1 MNPQRFSD
9 QGLASHNHLAPPE
22 LSSAIEVSSQTAT
35 VIQDTAEYLPLS
47 RLLDDGDILL
57 LLTPAVA
64 PAHAPSNAKTDHL
77 TSDPFEPLGKALA
90 KIHPWVRQVP
100 YTPKNGITGTHAVHI
115 KLAKSVVFV
124 ISGPPCFGQTPQVS
138 LAETVRSLCESRS
151 LILLACCNVRWLGPL
166 ECSFPTV
173 VQASGFSPS
182 ELKAAADTMLGSVK
196 QPHTAGGPNVQNLI
210 LAPKSWQVEAWNEHR
225 DVSPAYELWCQCF
238 PDNFRLTR
246 FLFQS
251 LLCRDGYAMHYVV
264 REPGTT
270 QLLGF
275 CATYT
280 TYIGSDSERLV
291 GSLAALFVRPS
302 YRQRGIGL
310 SLHDHALRQLR
321 KTRGVSRLQLGSTF
335 PRLFYGVPM
344 DNPSEDWFSRR
355 NWPVRPQSKSML
367 PGAGQEMCDWLL
379 VFDDWPTTATMHSG
393 LKFRPCEFSEYHMV
407 MEIVEGESREKDNM
421 GWYDQYAK
429 LEGTVNIEDIVLGLE
444 GQTIVAVALT
454 YVKNTGSPV
463 FEDLP
468 WVGMISDDVGGVTCI
483 CISGKFRC
491 QLKGELSD
499 LYVWMLTMDMIFP
512 DQNRSVAKGRDAI
525 MLRLLD
531 SCVHRFAQ
539 QGLKKMFIDAMKGGD
554 EGFQSMGQ

>member
-1 MNPQRFSD
+1 MNPPRYSD
-9 QGLASHNHLAPPE
+9 QRLAIHDPLVPSEQFP
-22 LSSAIEVSSQTAT
+22 AIEGGNQTTT
-35 VIQDTAEYLPLS
+35 VIQDSLEYLPLS
-47 RLLDDGDILL
+47 RSLRDGDILL

-64 PAHAPSNAKTDHL
+64 PRHTTSETGHS

-90 KIHPWVRQVP
+90 KKHPWVRQVP
-100 YTPKNGITGTHAVHI
+100 YIPRNGITGTHVVHI
-115 KLAKSVVFV
+115 RLAKSVVFV
-124 ISGPPCFGQTPQVS
+124 ISGPPCFGQPPQVS
-138 LAETVRSLCESRS
+138 LAKTVRSLCENRP
-151 LILLACCNVRWLGPL
+151 LIVLACCNVKWLGPL
-166 ECSFPTV
+166 ESSFPTV
-173 VQASGFSPS
+173 IQSSGFTPP
-182 ELKAAADTMLGSVK
+182 ELEAAARVMVGNVK
-196 QPHTAGGPNVQNLI
+196 QPHTAGPNVQNLI

-225 DVSPAYELWCQCF
+225 DVAPAYELWCQCF
-238 PDNFRLTR
+238 PDNFRLSR
-246 FLFQS
+246 FSFQS

-310 SLHDHALRQLR
+310 SLHDHASRQLR
-321 KTRGVSRLQLGSTF
+321 KTRGVCRLQLGSTF
-335 PRLFYGVPM
+335 PRLFYGIPM
-344 DNPSEDWFSRR
+344 ESPSEDWFSRR
-355 NWPVRPQSKSML
+355 SWPVKPQSSL
-367 PGAGQEMCDWLL
+367 PGAGLETCDWLL
-379 VFDDWPTTATMHSG
+379 VFDDWATTRTSPTTLMNSE
-393 LKFRPCEFSEYHMV
+393 LIFRSCEFSEYHMV
-407 MEIVEGESREKDNM
+407 MEIVERESREKDNM

-429 LEGTVNIEDIVLGLE
+429 LEGTMNIEDIVLGLE

-468 WVGMISDDVGGVTCI
+468 WAGMISDNVGGVTCI
-483 CISGKFRC
+483 CIS
-491 QLKGELSD
+491 
-499 LYVWMLTMDMIFP
+499 
-512 DQNRSVAKGRDAI
+512 DQNPDVAKGRDAI

-539 QGLKKMFIDAMKGGD
+539 QGLKKMFIDAMRGMD
-554 EGFQSMGQ
+554 EGFQSMGFQKWARYREVWRDV

>member
-1 MNPQRFSD
+1 MSTQAVPDHGF
-9 QGLASHNHLAPPE
+9 ASHNPPAPPE
-22 LSSAIEVSSQTAT
+22 KSAAIEGRNQTAI
-35 VIQDTAEYLPLS
+35 VIQDTTAYLPLS
-47 RLLDDGDILL
+47 KFLADGENIL

-64 PAHAPSNAKTDHL
+64 PKPSNSETGL
-77 TSDPFEPLGKALA
+77 PTSDPFEPLGKALA
-90 KIHPWVRQVP
+90 QKHPWVRHVP
-100 YTPKNGITGTHAVHI
+100 YMPRNGITGTHVVHI
-115 KLAKSVVFV
+115 RLAKFVVFV
-124 ISGPPCFGQTPQVS
+124 ISGPACFGQPSQVD
-138 LAETVRSLCESRS
+138 LAETVRSLCEARP
-151 LILLACCNVRWLGPL
+151 LILLVCCNVRRLTPL
-166 ECSFPTV
+166 ANSISTV
-173 VQASGFSPS
+173 VQTSGFSPT
-182 ELKAAADTMLGSVK
+182 ELEAAAGIMLGSVK
-196 QPHTAGGPNVQNLI
+196 QPHTGGPNVQNLI

-225 DVSPAYELWCQCF
+225 DVCPAYELWCQCF

-344 DNPSEDWFSRR
+344 ENPSEEWFCRR
-355 NWPVRPQSKSML
+355 NWPVRPQSTL
-367 PGAGQEMCDWLL
+367 PGTGEEVCDWLL
-379 VFDDWPTTATMHSG
+379 VFEDWSTTTM
-393 LKFRPCEFSEYHMV
+393 LNPELTFRSCQFSEYHMV
-407 MEIVEGESREKDNM
+407 MEIVERESRDKDNM

-429 LEGTVNIEDIVLGLE
+429 LEGTMNIEDIVLGLE

-468 WVGMISDDVGGVTCI
+468 WAGMISDDVGGVTCI
-483 CISGKFRC
+483 CISGK
-491 QLKGELSD
+491 LS
-499 LYVWMLTMDMIFP
+499 P
-512 DQNRSVAKGRDAI
+512 AER
-525 MLRLLD
+525 
-531 SCVHRFAQ
+531 
-539 QGLKKMFIDAMKGGD
+539 
-554 EGFQSMGQ
+554 

>member
-1 MNPQRFSD
+1 MNLQRFPD
-9 QGLASHNHLAPPE
+9 QGLASHNPLAPPE
-22 LSSAIEVSSQTAT
+22 PSSEIEVSSQTAT
-35 VIQDTAEYLPLS
+35 VIQDTAALLPLS

-64 PAHAPSNAKTDHL
+64 PSHAPSNSQTDHL

-90 KIHPWVRQVP
+90 KKHPWVRQVP
-100 YTPKNGITGTHAVHI
+100 YTPKNGITGTHVVHI

-124 ISGPPCFGQTPQVS
+124 ISGPPCFGQPPQVS
-138 LAETVRSLCESRS
+138 LAETVRSLCESRP
-151 LILLACCNVRWLGPL
+151 LILLTCCNVRWLGPL
-166 ECSFPTV
+166 EGSFPTV
-173 VQASGFSPS
+173 VQTSGFTPS
-182 ELKAAADTMLGSVK
+182 ELEAAADAMLGSIK
-196 QPHTAGGPNVQNLI
+196 QPHTPGPTVQNLI
-210 LAPKSWQVEAWNEHR
+210 LAPKSWQVEAWSEHR

-344 DNPSEDWFSRR
+344 ENPLEDWFGRR
-355 NWPVRPQSKSML
+355 NWPVRPQSTL
-367 PGAGQEMCDWLL
+367 PGAGQETCDWLL
-379 VFDDWPTTATMHSG
+379 VFDDWPTTATMHSE
-393 LKFRPCEFSEYHMV
+393 LKFRSCEFSEYHKV
-407 MEIVEGESREKDNM
+407 MEIVERESRENDNM

-429 LEGTVNIEDIVLGLE
+429 LEGTMNIEDIVLGLE

-454 YVKNTGSPV
+454 YVKNTGSPLV
-463 FEDLP
+463 EDLP
-468 WVGMISDDVGGVTCI
+468 WAGMVSDDVGGVTCI
-483 CISGKFRC
+483 CIS
-491 QLKGELSD
+491 D
-499 LYVWMLTMDMIFP
+499 H
-512 DQNRSVAKGRDAI
+512 NRSVAKGRDAI

-531 SCVHRFAQ
+531 SCVHRFAK
-539 QGLKKMFIDAMKGGD
+539 QGLKKMFIDAMRGGD
-554 EGFQSMGQ
+554 EGFQSMGR

>member
-1 MNPQRFSD
+1 MNPQNFSD
-9 QGLASHNHLAPPE
+9 QGLAIHDPLAPSE
-22 LSSAIEVSSQTAT
+22 QSSAIKGVNQATT
-35 VIQDTAEYLPLS
+35 VIQDSPAYLPLS
-47 RLLDDGDILL
+47 RSLKDGDILL

-64 PAHAPSNAKTDHL
+64 PRYATPNPETGHS

-90 KIHPWVRQVP
+90 KKHPWVRQVP
-100 YTPKNGITGTHAVHI
+100 YIPRNGITGTHVVHI
-115 KLAKSVVFV
+115 RLAKSVVFV
-124 ISGPPCFGQTPQVS
+124 ISGPPCFGQPPQVA
-138 LAETVRSLCESRS
+138 LAETVRSLCENRP
-151 LILLACCNVRWLGPL
+151 LIVLACCNVRWLGPL
-166 ECSFPTV
+166 ESSFPTV
-173 VQASGFSPS
+173 IQNSGFTPP
-182 ELKAAADTMLGSVK
+182 ELEAAADVMLGSVK
-196 QPHTAGGPNVQNLI
+196 QPHTAGPNVQNLI

-246 FLFQS
+246 SLFLS

-310 SLHDHALRQLR
+310 SLHDHASRQLR
-321 KTRGVSRLQLGSTF
+321 KTRGVCRLQLGSTF

-344 DNPSEDWFSRR
+344 ENPSEDWFSRR
-355 NWPVRPQSKSML
+355 NWPVKPQSTL
-367 PGAGQEMCDWLL
+367 PGAGQETCDWLL
-379 VFDDWPTTATMHSG
+379 VFDDWPTTTQMHSE
-393 LKFRPCEFSEYHMV
+393 LTFRPCEFSEYHMV
-407 MEIVEGESREKDNM
+407 MEIVERESREKDNM

-429 LEGTVNIEDIVLGLE
+429 LEGTMNIEDIVLGIE

-468 WVGMISDDVGGVTCI
+468 WAGMISDDVGGVTCI
-483 CISGKFRC
+483 CIS
-491 QLKGELSD
+491 
-499 LYVWMLTMDMIFP
+499 
-512 DQNRSVAKGRDAI
+512 DQNPSVVKGRDAV

-539 QGLKKMFIDAMKGGD
+539 QGLKKMFIDAMKGGE
-554 EGFQSMGQ
+554 EGFQSMGFQKWARYREVWRDV